1 MEITRVEKRQRSES
15 EWQELYDEHMGL
27 GISMN
32 SFCKS
37 KGIAISSYIKWHQ
50 RFKNGGEVVPK
61 FKSLKREEEFS
72 EEEVKV
78 KNKIELELDI
88 GSGIILRISK

>member
-1 MEITRVEKRQRSES
+1 
-15 EWQELYDEHMGL
+15 MGL
-27 GISMN
+27 GIKMN

-37 KGIAISSYIKWHQ
+37 KGIAISSYIKWYQ
-50 RFKNGGEVVPK
+50 RFKNGGEVLPK
-61 FKSLKREEEFS
+61 FKKLKREEEL
-72 EEEVKV
+72 KV